1 MQVMHFA
8 ADYQVESIARVAVGS
23 VEVRRYAWSRPLD
36 GIICDPYP
44 VLGLSLSA
52 VPSNSQTKFQSASRL
67 DKFLPTGKLV
77 FRPAGVPLHCL
88 NSGGT
93 QRLILCNFDRI
104 EAAHANK
111 EIFDKLALVPPDQN
125 LHSETVA
132 TALRCLAM
140 EATSP
145 GFASE
150 TLIDAL
156 ITGALIDLLRRC
168 GAAAPRQRPTRGGLA
183 RRHLRRIDETLRD
196 IDGPAPTVAMLAK
209 LVGVSQRHLVRAF
222 RQSTG
227 STVIR
232 YIARAR
238 HARACELLAS
248 TELPLK
254 LVAYKSGFAT
264 PSSFAVAFK
273 REACES
279 PRDYRHRNRVRSGIS
294 A

>member
-1 MQVMHFA
+1 MHFA
-8 ADYQVESIARVAVGS
+8 ADYQVESIAQVAVGS
-23 VEVRRYAWSRPLD
+23 VEVRRYAWSLPLD
-36 GIICDPYP
+36 GIVCDPYP

-88 NSGGT
+88 NAGGT

-104 EAAHANK
+104 EAAHAND
-111 EIFDKLALVPPDQN
+111 EIFDKLALAPPDQN

-132 TALRCLAM
+132 AALKCLAM

-145 GFASE
+145 NFASE
-150 TLIDAL
+150 ALMDAL
-156 ITGALIDLLRRC
+156 ITGAVIDLLRRC
-168 GAAAPRQRPTRGGLA
+168 GAVAPAQKPVRGGLA
-183 RRHLRRIDETLRD
+183 RWQLRRIDETLRE
-196 IDGPAPTVAMLAK
+196 IDGPAPTVSMLAK
-209 LVGVSQRHLVRAF
+209 LVGVCPRHLVRAF

-238 HARACELLAS
+238 HARACELLAT

-254 LVAYKSGFAT
+254 LIAYKSGFAT
-264 PSSFAVAFK
+264 PSSFAAAFK

-279 PRDYRHRNRVRSGIS
+279 PGEYRNRNRARHAMS